1 MIWSNWHIFKDD
13 EDFLK
18 FQEELEED
26 DEARRNINIY
36 RDPNARPDSEMG
48 DDEIP
53 KIDLAEMLEMVN
65 LDTKPTKPMETWI

>member
-1 MIWSNWHIFKDD
+1 M
-13 EDFLK
+13 
-18 FQEELEED
+18 EED